1 MSQTPGSAQAEAPV
15 ASPQSPTGI
24 DKPIGSLLGNEAD
37 LIETQNAPVDTTGLR
52 RAVLDVEAAEG
63 PGKVADGAMLL
74 AADVVATVTNRLNNS
89 PAFVERYGDLDG
101 FIAAAVTNEL
111 AHFDAS

>member
-15 ASPQSPTGI
+15 ASPQSPTSK

-37 LIETQNAPVDTTGLR
+37 MIETQNAPVDTTGLR
-52 RAVLDVEAAEG
+52 RGVLDVEAAEA
-63 PGKVADGAMLL
+63 PGATVDGAKYL
-74 AADVVATVTNRLNNS
+74 AADAVAVITARLSSS

-101 FIAAAVTNEL
+101 FFSVAIAKEL
-111 AHFDAS
+111 AHFDAG